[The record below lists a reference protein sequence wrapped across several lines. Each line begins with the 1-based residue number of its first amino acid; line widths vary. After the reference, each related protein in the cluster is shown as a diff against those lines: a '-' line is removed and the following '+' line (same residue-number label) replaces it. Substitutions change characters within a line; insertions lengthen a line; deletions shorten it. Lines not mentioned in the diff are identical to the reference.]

1 MGPIA
6 MVDVD
11 TAMRA
16 SAFEKRKRGRGGSGD
31 KEGPKSRELEPF
43 KPDEHAVKEVADAY
57 SMWLVI
63 IYGLSV
69 ALFMRYVFMPTT
81 TEPSR
86 ILWVLPVSLAATVP
100 SLHKLVLPSR
110 IVELYTGGNWFR
122 ACFLFVFSW
131 LALTFVLSNPPLSDI
146 APPTASNGIDI
157 QEADG
162 IIDSSWR
169 GGEYMLEI
177 DRDEVHVVMGMGV
190 SDNIDAESAQVLITL
205 THKGNTLILANDTAG
220 NLTDAMGTF
229 DDLDSGDWLR
239 GNETTLTRK
248 ANLGPKVSNRAEDVS
263 LAWDLGLL
271 GPGTYDLHVEMSE
284 SREDMGPWDVNTWT
298 ADWEIKISQTG

>member
-1 MGPIA
+1 

-31 KEGPKSRELEPF
+31 KEEPKSRELEPF

-284 SREDMGPWDVNTWT
+284 SREDMGPWDVNRWT

>member
-1 MGPIA
+1 

-205 THKGNTLILANDTAG
+205 THKGNTLILANDTAA

-229 DDLDSGDWLR
+229 DELDSGDWLR

>member
-1 MGPIA
+1 

-31 KEGPKSRELEPF
+31 KEEPKSRELEPF

-57 SMWLVI
+57 SMWLGI

-229 DDLDSGDWLR
+229 DELDSGDWLR

-284 SREDMGPWDVNTWT
+284 SREDMGPWDVNRWT

>member
-1 MGPIA
+1 VGPIA

-31 KEGPKSRELEPF
+31 KEEPKSRELEPF

-229 DDLDSGDWLR
+229 DELDSGDWLR

-284 SREDMGPWDVNTWT
+284 SREDMGPWDVNRWT

>member
-1 MGPIA
+1 

-31 KEGPKSRELEPF
+31 KEEPKSRELEPF

>member
-1 MGPIA
+1 

-31 KEGPKSRELEPF
+31 KEEPKSRELEPF

-229 DDLDSGDWLR
+229 DELDSGDWLR

-284 SREDMGPWDVNTWT
+284 SREDMGPWDINKWT

>member
-1 MGPIA
+1 

-16 SAFEKRKRGRGGSGD
+16 SAYDKRKRARGGSGE
-31 KEGPKSRELEPF
+31 KEEVKSRELEPF

-63 IYGLSV
+63 LYGLGI

-100 SLHKLVLPSR
+100 SLHKLVIPSR
-110 IVELYTGGNWFR
+110 YVELYTGGNWFR

-146 APPTASNGIDI
+146 APPTTSNGIDI

-162 IIDSSWR
+162 IIDSSWK
-169 GGEYMLEI
+169 
-177 DRDEVHVVMGMGV
+177 VV
-190 SDNIDAESAQVLITL
+190 N
-205 THKGNTLILANDTAG
+205 
-220 NLTDAMGTF
+220 
-229 DDLDSGDWLR
+229 
-239 GNETTLTRK
+239 TTLRLIETR
-248 ANLGPKVSNRAEDVS
+248 SM
-263 LAWDLGLL
+263 W
-271 GPGTYDLHVEMSE
+271 
-284 SREDMGPWDVNTWT
+284 
-298 ADWEIKISQTG
+298 

>member
-205 THKGNTLILANDTAG
+205 THKGNTLILANDTAA

-229 DDLDSGDWLR
+229 DELDSGDWLR

-284 SREDMGPWDVNTWT
+284 SREDMGPWDVNRWT

>member
-31 KEGPKSRELEPF
+31 KEEPKSRELEPF

-229 DDLDSGDWLR
+229 DELDSGDWLR

-284 SREDMGPWDVNTWT
+284 SREDMGPWDVNRWT

>member
-1 MGPIA
+1 

-205 THKGNTLILANDTAG
+205 THKGNTLILANDTAA

-229 DDLDSGDWLR
+229 DELDSGDWLR

-284 SREDMGPWDVNTWT
+284 SREDMGPWDVNRWT

>member
-31 KEGPKSRELEPF
+31 KEEPKSRELEPF

-229 DDLDSGDWLR
+229 DELDSGDWLR

-284 SREDMGPWDVNTWT
+284 SREGMGPWDVNTWT

>member
-31 KEGPKSRELEPF
+31 KEEPKSRELEPF

-284 SREDMGPWDVNTWT
+284 SREDMGPWDVNRWT

>member
-1 MGPIA
+1 

-31 KEGPKSRELEPF
+31 KEEPKSRELEPF

-229 DDLDSGDWLR
+229 DELDSGDWLR

>member
-1 MGPIA
+1 VGPIA

-31 KEGPKSRELEPF
+31 KEEPKSRELEPF

-284 SREDMGPWDVNTWT
+284 SREDMGPWDVNRWT

>member
-1 MGPIA
+1 

-16 SAFEKRKRGRGGSGD
+16 SAFDKRKRGRGGSGD
-31 KEGPKSRELEPF
+31 KEEPKSRELEPF

-63 IYGLSV
+63 VYGLSV

-86 ILWVLPVSLAATVP
+86 IHWVLPVSLAATVP

-122 ACFLFVFSW
+122 ACFLFIFSW

-146 APPTASNGIDI
+146 APPTTSNGIDI
-157 QEADG
+157 QDADG

-169 GGEYMLEI
+169 GGEYKLEI
-177 DRDEVHVVMGMGV
+177 DRDEVHVVMGLGV
-190 SDNIDAESAQVLITL
+190 ADNIDSESAQVLITL

-229 DDLDSGDWLR
+229 DEQDSGDWLR
-239 GNETTLTRK
+239 GNETTITRK
-248 ANLGPKVSNRAEDVS
+248 TNLGPKVSNRAEDVS

-271 GPGTYDLHVEMSE
+271 GPGTYDLHIEMSE
-284 SREDMGPWDVNTWT
+284 SRDNMGPWEVNKWT
-298 ADWEIKISQTG
+298 ADWKIKISQTG

>member
-1 MGPIA
+1 

-31 KEGPKSRELEPF
+31 KEEPKSRELEPF

-229 DDLDSGDWLR
+229 DELDSGDWLR

-284 SREDMGPWDVNTWT
+284 SREDMGPWDVNRWT

>member
-1 MGPIA
+1 

-16 SAFEKRKRGRGGSGD
+16 SAFDKRKRGRGGSGD
-31 KEGPKSRELEPF
+31 KEEPKSRELEPF

-229 DDLDSGDWLR
+229 DELDSGDWLR

-284 SREDMGPWDVNTWT
+284 SREGMGTWDVNTWT

>member
-1 MGPIA
+1 

-16 SAFEKRKRGRGGSGD
+16 SAFDKRKRGRGGSGD
-31 KEGPKSRELEPF
+31 KEEPKSRELEPF

>member
-31 KEGPKSRELEPF
+31 KEEPKSRELEPF

-229 DDLDSGDWLR
+229 DELDSGDWLR

-284 SREDMGPWDVNTWT
+284 SREDMGPWDINKWT

>member
-31 KEGPKSRELEPF
+31 KEEPKSRELEPF